1 MKYDQIYK
9 RINELCE
16 ERGWSYNR
24 LVKESDVAASTF
36 YNMMSRRSIPQVDL
50 IWKICN
56 GFNITLSDFFSDQTQ
71 QKELTE
77 KDIALLEI
85 TKKLDSKGLDRMIAY
100 GEALVDSME
109 N

>member
-1 MKYDQIYK
+1 
-9 RINELCE
+9 
-16 ERGWSYNR
+16 
-24 LVKESDVAASTF
+24 
-36 YNMMSRRSIPQVDL
+36 MSRRSIPQVDL

-56 GFNITLSDFFSDQTQ
+56 GFNISLSDFFSDQTQ